1 FAGVATALAAIGVY
15 GVIAGFVG
23 QRPPEFGIRRG
34 LGAQRRDVLQ
44 FVLRPRAKM
53 ILTGTVIGVA
63 AAIALTRLLARVL
76 YGIAATE
83 PISYAAGVA
92 ILLLSGFVACY
103 VPARRAMQVDPA
115 QSLRSD

>member
-1 FAGVATALAAIGVY
+1 MATALAAIGVY
-15 GVIAGFVG
+15 GVIAVFVG
-23 QRPPEFGIRRG
+23 QRRPEFGIRMA

-44 FVLRPRAKM
+44 FVLRHGAKM
-53 ILTGTVIGVA
+53 ILTGTAIGVA
-63 AAIALTRLLARVL
+63 GAIALTRLLTGLL

-83 PISYAAGVA
+83 PISYAVGVA

-103 VPARRAMQVDPA
+103 IPARRAMQVDPA